1 MDDDSN
7 TTFEERMN
15 EIWRRREN
23 DGDIPGELSEV
34 TGRPDPAPTFGSAL
48 VPGTCQYEGCAE
60 PAQPRNEYCR
70 NQSHT
75 SPGGLDISTRPDP
88 TPLTGRDPQ
97 DAVFGGAS
105 ADEIDLEELR
115 RDISRLEGKIDA
127 LLTALEVK
135 DGDE

>member
-15 EIWRRREN
+15 EIGRREN
-23 DGDIPGELSEV
+23 DSDIPRGLSEV
-34 TGRPDPAPTFGSAL
+34 TGRPDPVPTFGS
-48 VPGTCQYEGCAE
+48 P
-60 PAQPRNEYCR
+60 
-70 NQSHT
+70 
-75 SPGGLDISTRPDP
+75 RPDP
-88 TPLTGRDPQ
+88 NPLTGRDPQ

-127 LLTALEVK
+127 LLAALEVE
-135 DGDE
+135 DGDK